1 MINKKKED
9 KNSPQ
14 ETKQEDKEP
23 KISVTKSGK
32 QEDKE
37 PKISVTKSG
46 RQGDKEPKISVTKS
60 GKQEDPKKQ
69 ARQENDE
76 KKYTTR
82 R

>member
-23 KISVTKSGK
+23 KVSVTKSGK

-37 PKISVTKSG
+37 PKNIS
-46 RQGDKEPKISVTKS
+46 
-60 GKQEDPKKQ
+60 
-69 ARQENDE
+69 
-76 KKYTTR
+76 Y
-82 R
+82 